1 MPELVL
7 ENISK
12 SYGKIQ
18 ALKSV
23 NLSLRP
29 GIYGIL
35 GPNGAGKSTLMNIIT
50 QNINPSSGKI
60 FYDGLPIKHLKASYR
75 SIIGYAP
82 QEQGMYQD
90 FTVERFLSYV
100 AALKGMTDQAFALS
114 LGKLLEAL
122 NLKNLS
128 KRKIA
133 ALSGGMKQRLLI
145 AQALLNEPKILL
157 LDEPTA
163 GLDPYE
169 RIRMRNIIA
178 ELSQEKIV
186 LLASHI
192 VSDLEQI
199 SSYIVMLKKGELV
212 RFAKPQKL
220 LQELSHMTYE
230 VSVQKGHID
239 FFKKHY
245 LVSNIQAVE
254 GGVILHILHEK
265 DSPPINGHRLKPR
278 PANLEDVYLYHF
290 SEKSDKGKELY
301 AGL

>member
-18 ALKSV
+18 ALKCV

-29 GIYGIL
+29 GIYGLL

-60 FYDGLPIKHLKASYR
+60 FYNGFPVKRLKASYR

-100 AALKGMTDQAFALS
+100 AALKGMSDNTFALS

-122 NLKNLS
+122 NLKNIS

-133 ALSGGMKQRLLI
+133 GLSGGMKQRLLI

-199 SSYIVMLKKGELV
+199 SSYIVMLKRGELI
-212 RFAKPQKL
+212 RFAKPQTL
-220 LQELSHMTYE
+220 LQELSHMAYE
-230 VSVQKGHID
+230 VTIHKDHID
-239 FFKKHY
+239 FFKKKY
-245 LVSNIQAVE
+245 LVSNMQTVE
-254 GGVILHILHEK
+254 GGVILHILLEK
-265 DSPPINGHRLKPR
+265 GSRQINGHKLRPR

-290 SEKSDKGKELY
+290 SEKSDKGNEPY